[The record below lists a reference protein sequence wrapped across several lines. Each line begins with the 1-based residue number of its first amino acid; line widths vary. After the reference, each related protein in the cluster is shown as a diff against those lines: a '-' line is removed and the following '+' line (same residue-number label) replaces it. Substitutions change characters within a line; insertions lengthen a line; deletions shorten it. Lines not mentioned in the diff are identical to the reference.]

1 MGWGI
6 LAQRLA
12 TWDPGKTAKR
22 IIRRRRHAC
31 IGQSWMLHF
40 LIFLIQSGLFAF
52 AHPLLRSRRGNRG
65 RGEKEE
71 KIFFLSGKSKMRKFS
86 SEVSRVNPRLRG
98 SSQFGQ

>member
-31 IGQSWMLHF
+31 IGQNWMLHF
-40 LIFLIQSGLFAF
+40 LIFLIRSGLFAF
-52 AHPLLRSRRGNRG
+52 AHPLLRSRRGNTG
-65 RGEKEE
+65 KGEKEE
-71 KIFFLSGKSKMRKFS
+71 KIFFFRKKQNAKSF
-86 SEVSRVNPRLRG
+86 
-98 SSQFGQ
+98 